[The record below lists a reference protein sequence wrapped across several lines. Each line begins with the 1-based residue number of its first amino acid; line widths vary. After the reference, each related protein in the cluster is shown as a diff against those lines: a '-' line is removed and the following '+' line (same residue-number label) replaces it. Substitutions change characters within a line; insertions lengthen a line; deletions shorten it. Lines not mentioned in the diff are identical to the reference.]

1 MNTTENNVESILSEN
16 ERVRKFITNY
26 QAKNEYNPKFLNEYN
41 NKFNAEFNEF
51 LENGN
56 FSIETINL
64 FKN

>member
-1 MNTTENNVESILSEN
+1 MNTIENIVKTALSEN
-16 ERVRKFITNY
+16 ERIQNFIAEY

-41 NKFNAEFNEF
+41 SKFNAEFNDF
-51 LENGN
+51 LDKGN

>member
-1 MNTTENNVESILSEN
+1 MDTTENVTEILNEN
-16 ERVRKFITNY
+16 ERVQKFIADY
-26 QAKNEYNPKFLNEYN
+26 QAKNEYNPRFLNEYN